1 MLARGG
7 ELGSGENTEMKS
19 EEMMDEESFGDGKR
33 EREAGVSA
41 RANTGRFG
49 LRPGNDVD
57 RF

>member
-1 MLARGG
+1 
-7 ELGSGENTEMKS
+7 MKS
-19 EEMMDEESFGDGKR
+19 EEIMDKESSGDGKK

-41 RANTGRFG
+41 RANTGRFD

>member
-1 MLARGG
+1 M
-7 ELGSGENTEMKS
+7 SWVVVENTEMKS
-19 EEMMDEESFGDGKR
+19 EEMMDKESSGDGKR

-49 LRPGNDVD
+49 LRPSNDVD